1 MAVEDQSKRVHVYV
15 GNDAY
20 SVFRLGAVLHGLS
33 LKDYMNTVVRRWAVA
48 SNDVLMQQPLRR
60 LHSPT
65 SSPTSKTPS
74 DNL

>member
-20 SVFRLGAVLHGLS
+20 STFRLGAVLHGLS

-48 SNDVLMQQPLRR
+48 SNDVLLHQPLRR
-60 LHSPT
+60 LRGDAP
-65 SSPTSKTPS
+65 SPTSKTP
-74 DNL
+74 